1 MCAEVPASSMI
12 LLLGTIWST
21 WEVKI
26 FANLRSRSV
35 VFHCVT
41 SCFPHIPLAF
51 SLIRSS
57 RFGRNLSLSKL
68 PGSMVSSVCIST
80 LAGGT
85 CIDLPPCRFYKS
97 VNTPNGTEGQT
108 ASAIDRYDSSEP
120 WAPSAPGRV
129 VPYSP
134 MLSCL
139 LSPRLQRQESQWLRN
154 CPVNSISIS
163 SY

>member
-1 MCAEVPASSMI
+1 MCRSSCLLHDIVAGYNLVHLGSKDFCRSQVAFRCVPLCYI
-12 LLLGTIWST
+12 
-21 WEVKI
+21 V
-26 FANLRSRSV
+26 FRSR
-35 VFHCVT
+35 
-41 SCFPHIPLAF
+41 F

-68 PGSMVSSVCIST
+68 PGSMVSSVGIST

-85 CIDLPPCRFYKS
+85 CIDLPPCRFYKF
-97 VNTPNGTEGQT
+97 VKPPNGTEGRT

-139 LSPRLQRQESQWLRN
+139 LSPRLQRQESQWLRY
-154 CPVNSISIS
+154 CPANSISIS